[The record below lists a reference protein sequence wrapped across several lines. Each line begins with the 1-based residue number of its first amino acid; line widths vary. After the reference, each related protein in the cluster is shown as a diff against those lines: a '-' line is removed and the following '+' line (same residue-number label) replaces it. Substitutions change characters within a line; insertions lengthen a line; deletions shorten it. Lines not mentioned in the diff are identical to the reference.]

1 MVLYVYAITAAS
13 PSHDLDGLEGV
24 GPGSSPPR
32 TVTAGPVAA
41 VVGDVSEEVRPA
53 RRDLLA
59 HQAVQ
64 ERLMAAGAVLP
75 LRFGHLA
82 PDEDTVREA
91 LEAGAEAY
99 LSALERLRDCAEFHV
114 RATQDDEEPLLRR
127 ALDEVPGV
135 RDLDAR
141 IRAGDPDPRLP
152 LALGE
157 LVTRQV
163 QAWQQTTADALV
175 RALEPFAR
183 DRVVQEPTGR
193 DFLNLSLLVPDDRAD
208 ALLETREELDRE
220 LGDGAALRFSGP
232 LPPYSFV
239 G

>member
-1 MVLYVYAITAAS
+1 MTLYVYAITAAS
-13 PSHDLDGLEGV
+13 PPHRLDGLDGV
-24 GPGSSPPR
+24 GSDASAPR
-32 TVTAGPVAA
+32 AVTAGPVAA
-41 VVGDVSEEVRPA
+41 VVSDVSEEIRPA

-75 LRFGHLA
+75 LRFGHVA
-82 PDEDTVREA
+82 DDEETVREA
-91 LEAGAEAY
+91 LEAGADAY
-99 LSALERLRDCAEFHV
+99 LDALDRLKDCAEFHI

-163 QAWQQTTADALV
+163 QAWQQAAADALT
-175 RALEPFAR
+175 RALEPYAR
-183 DRVVQEPTGR
+183 DRVAQEPTGR

-208 ALLETREELDRE
+208 ALLEAREKLDRE